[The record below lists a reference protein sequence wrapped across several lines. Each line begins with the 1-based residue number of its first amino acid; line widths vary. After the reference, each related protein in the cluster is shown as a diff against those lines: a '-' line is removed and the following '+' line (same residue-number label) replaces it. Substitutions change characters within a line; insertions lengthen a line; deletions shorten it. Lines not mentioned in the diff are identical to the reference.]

1 MTKPS
6 HSRAAVPKETE
17 QSGDILNG
25 SFHSSSGNHGSAA
38 DQYYRYMLLKEKLVN
53 KKDSNIPDILKATSE
68 REEIEHQILEKLI
81 NITESSP
88 EFAQIVSLTG
98 SSDRFEQARILSEAV
113 YDKLRAE
120 QILGFY
126 TPNKDALLKNFYDK
140 TQRSSEERTER
151 VLAGAQKYGST
162 SLASAFVDRIGKAFS
177 PA

>member
-1 MTKPS
+1 MPKPS
-6 HSRAAVPKETE
+6 NSRAAHPKETE
-17 QSGDILNG
+17 QSGDIING
-25 SFHSSSGNHGSAA
+25 SFHSNSGNHGSSA

-53 KKDSNIPDILKATSE
+53 KNDSSIPNILKATSE

-140 TQRSSEERTER
+140 TMKSSVERSAHVT
-151 VLAGAQKYGST
+151 VGAQKYGT
-162 SLASAFVDRIGKAFS
+162 SGVAQAFVTKLSGLFS
-177 PA
+177 SP